1 MSIER
6 DTYNVI
12 ENEGSVEICVV
23 LTGGV
28 FSEDTDIILEARPNT
43 ARSGS
48 GWIFV
53 YYSINYVS
61 SLVDYSIA
69 EDPFILLTLSRNT
82 SRICIRINIIN
93 DTIWEDLYEDFTVKI
108 DQIIPEV
115 SALKVN
121 TDPSTIR
128 IQDDNC

>member
-1 MSIER
+1 MSLER

-12 ENEGSVEICVV
+12 ENEGSVEICAV

-28 FSEDTDIILEARPNT
+28 LSEDTDIILEVRPNT

-48 GWIFV
+48 EWIFV
-53 YYSINYVS
+53 YYSVNYVS

-69 EDPFILLTLSRNT
+69 EDPFIFLTLSRNT
-82 SRICIRINIIN
+82 SRICIKINIIN
-93 DTIWEDLYEDFTVKI
+93 DTILEDLYESFTVKI

>member
-1 MSIER
+1 MSLER

-12 ENEGSVEICVV
+12 ENEGSVEICAI

-28 FSEDTDIILEARPNT
+28 LSEDTDIILEVRPNT

-48 GWIFV
+48 EWIFV
-53 YYSINYVS
+53 YYSVNYVS

-69 EDPFILLTLSRNT
+69 EDPFIFLTLSRNT
-82 SRICIRINIIN
+82 SRICIKINIIN
-93 DTIWEDLYEDFTVKI
+93 DTILEDLYESFTVKI

>member
-1 MSIER
+1 MSLER

-28 FSEDTDIILEARPNT
+28 LSSDTDIILEVRPNT

-48 GWIFV
+48 EWIFV

>member
-1 MSIER
+1 MSLER

-12 ENEGSVEICVV
+12 ENEGSVEICAV

-28 FSEDTDIILEARPNT
+28 LSEDTDIILEVRPNT

-48 GWIFV
+48 EWIFV

-69 EDPFILLTLSRNT
+69 EDPFIFLTLSRNT

-93 DTIWEDLYEDFTVKI
+93 DTILEDLYESFTVKI

-121 TDPSTIR
+121 TDLSTVR
-128 IQDDNC
+128 IEDDDC